1 MSKTIIAVRLFELGS
16 RESLETAVNK
26 NSFLRR
32 QNNVSDSIAIKFR
45 HTIHK
50 KVFISFASDR
60 TEGRGVLGD
69 AATPPQA
76 LNEPSIRKIRGVHST
91 IQSFLAHLCSKV
103 KQNEKY

>member
-1 MSKTIIAVRLFELGS
+1 MPCCEINDCAQMSKTIIAVRLFELGS

-60 TEGRGVLGD
+60 TEGRGVLGG
-69 AATPPQA
+69 AAPPTP
-76 LNEPSIRKIRGVHST
+76 
-91 IQSFLAHLCSKV
+91 SF
-103 KQNEKY
+103 E